1 MNKTAL
7 VTGASMGIGLEFAK
21 IMAARGWDLVLVA
34 RSGDKLN
41 QIKLDIETKSKVKV
55 DVIVADLIQKD
66 SAEFVY
72 NEFAKLNK
80 PCIMLINNAGFG
92 HYGKFHEEPLDKFE
106 SMIDL
111 NITTLTK
118 LTHLFLKDMVRHN
131 EGYILNVAS
140 TAAFQPGPLMAVY
153 YATKSYVL
161 SFTEAISNELSNTNV
176 KVSALCPG
184 PTESN
189 FQKNADLDGSGLFK
203 MLKAPTAYSVAE
215 YGINS
220 LLKGKTVAVHGLFNK
235 LLVFSTRF
243 SPRKAILAVV
253 RRLQEKRV

>member
-7 VTGASMGIGLEFAK
+7 VTGASMGIGLEFAS
-21 IMAARGWDLVLVA
+21 ILAARGYDLVLVA
-34 RSGDKLN
+34 RSGDKLE
-41 QIKLDIETKSKVKV
+41 QIKSDLVAKNNVKI
-55 DVIVADLIQKD
+55 DVIVADLIQKE

-80 PCIMLINNAGFG
+80 PCNMLINNAGFG
-92 HYGKFHEEPLDKFE
+92 HYGKFVEEQLDKFE

-118 LTHLFLKDMVRHN
+118 LTHLFLKDMVRNN

-161 SFTEAISNELSNTNV
+161 SFTEALSNELNNTNV
-176 KVSALCPG
+176 IVSALCPG

-189 FQKNADLDGSGLFK
+189 FQKNADLEGSGLFK
-203 MLKAPTAYSVAE
+203 MLKAPTAYCVAE

-220 LLKGKTVAVHGLFNK
+220 LLSGKTVAVHGLFNK

-243 SPRKAILAVV
+243 SPRKALLTVV
-253 RRLQEKRV
+253 RSLQEKRA